1 MTVYYQTKITDVGSE
16 VPELIQGGI
25 LILYATG
32 APPELAEVS
41 VLHKVQVGPTVE
53 APSTGDRLRIG
64 DVSAVLTAVGDLAWK
79 KVADIGHVVINFD
92 GADTSGRPGELCAS
106 RVEPDALLGAL
117 VSGAEITIEAA
128 A

>member
-1 MTVYYQTKITDVGSE
+1 MTVYFRTKITDVGSE
-16 VPELIQGGI
+16 VPELIEGGI

-41 VLHKVQVGPTVE
+41 VLHTVQVGPTVE
-53 APSTGDRLRIG
+53 APSAGDRLRVG
-64 DVSAVLTAVGDLAWK
+64 DVSAMLTAVGDLAWR

-92 GADTSGRPGELCAS
+92 GADTAGRPGELCAS
-106 RVEPDALLGAL
+106 RIEPHVLLSAL
-117 VSGAEITIEAA
+117 VAGAEIMIEAA